1 MRTSPA
7 SVQWLMTRT
16 NPCRPRASDAAGRYC
31 TKWALPASFPGAVD
45 RLVRYP
51 AGSDSRLITTSG
63 CADSTVSRHLPS
75 PSPSAP
81 WSPSPP
87 DSSAAAVNVR
97 DAPEAMVVV
106 TSLPGDSPRSSTPTM
121 ETSAASSPGFTRR
134 SRLTWLSLLPGLK
147 KTTRCLPPSL
157 GTVSCIAV
165 RNPSVSGHPQ
175 GRSAAKEPRSGLTRL
190 NPLTLDPT
198 CCGFSHSLF
207 AIYVR
212 IYAAVNRSATN

>member
-1 MRTSPA
+1 
-7 SVQWLMTRT
+7 MTRT

-51 AGSDSRLITTSG
+51 VGSDSRLIATSG
-63 CADSTVSRHLPS
+63 CADSTVSRHLPA

-81 WSPSPP
+81 SSPSPP

-97 DAPEAMVVV
+97 DAPAGMVVV

-121 ETSAASSPGFTRR
+121 ETTAASSPGLTSR

-147 KTTRCLPPSL
+147 KTTRWLPSSL

-165 RNPSVSGHPQ
+165 RNPSVVLMYDSTSMSSSLESCKRQAPSPGPTPSDSPFSALPFS
-175 GRSAAKEPRSGLTRL
+175 RSSELKWTASPASMGSMTGP
-190 NPLTLDPT
+190 
-198 CCGFSHSLF
+198 
-207 AIYVR
+207 
-212 IYAAVNRSATN
+212 